1 MTKFTDGDESLE
13 MARSENGDS
22 TSSELERLD
31 NNSPC
36 PSGSDSPTER
46 GIAKT
51 RKKEEKILRI
61 IEETS
66 KLGSNTLDLTNKG
79 MRQFPS
85 EILEMPQLEY
95 LYLEGNE
102 LTAVP
107 DEMFDRLPNLKWL
120 DLRRN
125 FLVRLPSVY
134 TGRHQNLR
142 NLLLEGN
149 NLRTLPLELGLIKSL
164 HGLNINNNPLDFPPP
179 VIIEKGTMD
188 ILKFLREMIQAKSSG
203 KLLNGRK
210 KAMLRQQSYPP
221 ERTTSITHN
230 LASHSKSA
238 GMPSRA
244 TSGLRRSAH
253 ASIKTHS
260 ARMAS
265 QQFPLTEEE
274 EEGLMESRD
283 LTPRKEV
290 PNPAPYTSLA
300 EDGSSSST
308 DDWEEG
314 DGDLRAYAYHQARDR
329 ALSTRAERHAQTSA
343 QMAPEHRSAELHRP
357 LSYTSLKQEK
367 QDKIKKA
374 GASGTIPSV
383 VNIEISQKK
392 TRSVVKS
399 KSNEI
404 QAVRKP
410 QSAQSV
416 LQWKVNP
423 YPEPPPPDYISLRA
437 REERQLAKE
446 KEFKE
451 KTDVILQRRKDE
463 ELLKNWRMESKRLQ
477 QKKYFESLKNGTKDF
492 LDPVEQAPFDIDKDY
507 IKIPTNAERI
517 KQDVKSAHE
526 KIRRVVSPASRQRIE
541 EEKAQRILQLER
553 RIKQHTSSMHE
564 RRRAPKGTPQEEMEA
579 AKRELEVV
587 KNLQKDLLRR
597 YSELKQWTAGRV
609 SGKAHGAGVSSKPG
623 SLHAMR
629 AQNS

>member
-203 KLLNGRK
+203 KLLNG
-210 KAMLRQQSYPP
+210 
-221 ERTTSITHN
+221 T
-230 LASHSKSA
+230 
-238 GMPSRA
+238 
-244 TSGLRRSAH
+244 
-253 ASIKTHS
+253 
-260 ARMAS
+260 
-265 QQFPLTEEE
+265 
-274 EEGLMESRD
+274 
-283 LTPRKEV
+283 
-290 PNPAPYTSLA
+290 